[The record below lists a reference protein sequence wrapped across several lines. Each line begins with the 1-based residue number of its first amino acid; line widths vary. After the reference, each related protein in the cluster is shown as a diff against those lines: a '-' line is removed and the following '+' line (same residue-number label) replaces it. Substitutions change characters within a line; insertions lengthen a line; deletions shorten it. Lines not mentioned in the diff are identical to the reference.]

1 MKKTIIAIAVSTLLW
16 DCNQKT
22 ANLPIKEMDPAQTA
36 ELAATIESQVN
47 AELDSGLTL
56 KLWGIDSLVIS
67 PIAIDIDDRG
77 RLFYTTTDRQKRSE
91 FDIRRYREWVVPS
104 ISFQA
109 VEDRR
114 AFLHEELS
122 PANSDRNTWLA
133 ELNGDGS
140 HDWRALTIEK
150 EKVYRVEDI

>member
-56 KLWGIDSLVIS
+56 KVWGIDSLVIS

-77 RLFYTTTDRQKRSE
+77 RLFYTTTDRQKHSE
-91 FDIRRYREWVVPS
+91 FDIRGHREGEIPS
-104 ISFQA
+104 IGFQTIH
-109 VEDRR
+109 ERR
-114 AFLHEELS
+114 AFHHQE
-122 PANSDRNTWLA
+122 PPP
-133 ELNGDGS
+133 
-140 HDWRALTIEK
+140 
-150 EKVYRVEDI
+150 